1 MYSLPTAPAN
11 ITKVLSIHS
20 CPGSAGAHQASFER
34 RQAGGGME
42 PTCLLQDLS
51 PCIMAYVEIQVMGA
65 HSTVCKRH
73 KEVRV
78 RNEPLLPSLSSQ
90 LPSLPVATVGR
101 FFFFFGTFSETSDTY
116 TSSDRVPFTRF
127 YIFLGGE
134 EEPLDKS
141 ERGE

>member
-1 MYSLPTAPAN
+1 
-11 ITKVLSIHS
+11 
-20 CPGSAGAHQASFER
+20 
-34 RQAGGGME
+34 ME

-101 FFFFFGTFSETSDTY
+101 FFFFL
-116 TSSDRVPFTRF
+116 VPSQRHLIHIHQVTESRSLASISF
-127 YIFLGGE
+127 
-134 EEPLDKS
+134 
-141 ERGE
+141 RGEKKSLLIKVKEESEKVGLKLNIQKTKIMASDPIT

>member
-1 MYSLPTAPAN
+1 
-11 ITKVLSIHS
+11 
-20 CPGSAGAHQASFER
+20 
-34 RQAGGGME
+34 ME

-116 TSSDRVPFTRF
+116 TSS
-127 YIFLGGE
+127 E
-134 EEPLDKS
+134 ESRSLAS
-141 ERGE
+141 ISFRGEKKSLLIKVKEESEKVGLKLNIQKTKIMASDPIT